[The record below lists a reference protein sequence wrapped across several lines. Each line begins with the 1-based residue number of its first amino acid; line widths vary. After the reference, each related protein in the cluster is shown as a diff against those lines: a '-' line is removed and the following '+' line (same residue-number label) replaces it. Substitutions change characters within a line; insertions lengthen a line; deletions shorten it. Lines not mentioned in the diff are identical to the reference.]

1 MFQCAFIGITVR
13 DTGPCT
19 EAFRSWF
26 AVFTAVAG
34 KVKGEVNEG
43 SVERIRAHGAVW
55 CLYWDCGPLCFNA
68 CFPLIFKGG
77 TSQKLMC
84 KLLSVGVCYER
95 APRGA

>member
-1 MFQCAFIGITVR
+1 MR
-13 DTGPCT
+13 DTGPYT

-34 KVKGEVNEG
+34 KVKGEVKEG
-43 SVERIRAHGAVW
+43 SVERIRARGAVW

-68 CFPLIFKGG
+68 CLPLIFKGG

-84 KLLSVGVCYER
+84 KITTCRCFL
-95 APRGA
+95 